1 MALGLK
7 YLHAVEAAGGIPV
20 VVPPLHAEAVEP
32 LLDRCSALL
41 LSGGPDMAP
50 SAYGSKPHE
59 QLGPTWPVL
68 DDFELALARA
78 ADQRGMPIL
87 AICRGLQLLNVARGG
102 TLHQH
107 LPDVV
112 GGRIEH
118 RQPEAGRELT
128 HWVSLKPGSRVA
140 EILGTR
146 RAKVNSFHH
155 QAVDLIGPGLE
166 ATAWASDGTVEAL
179 EATDRDFVIA
189 VQWHAECL
197 VERPGQAALFD
208 ALVDAAERHEQT
220 GASLT
225 RAA

>member
-7 YLHAVEAAGGIPV
+7 YLQAVEAAGAVPV
-20 VVPPLHAEAVEP
+20 VVPPLHADAVEP
-32 LLDRCSALL
+32 LLDRCSGLL
-41 LSGGPDMAP
+41 LSGGPDLAP
-50 SAYGSKPHE
+50 RAYGERPHAE
-59 QLGPTWPVL
+59 LGPTEPVL

-78 ADQRGMPIL
+78 ADACGMPIL

-112 GGRIEH
+112 GERIHH
-118 RQPEAGRELT
+118 RQEEPGTQLT
-128 HWVSLKPGSRVA
+128 HWVSIAPGSRLA
-140 EILGTR
+140 ATIGST

-155 QAVDLIGPGLE
+155 QAVARLGSGLE
-166 ATAWASDGTVEAL
+166 ATAWAGDGTIEGL
-179 EATDRDFVIA
+179 EATDRDFVLA

-197 VERPGQAALFD
+197 VARPAHAALFG
-208 ALVDAAERHEQT
+208 ALTAAATAYEAG
-220 GASLT
+220 GAALE